1 MIFLGLIL
9 LIIGFFFLRPLVW
22 VGAVLIII
30 GLVLWLAAVPG
41 PLAGHY
47 Y

>member
-1 MIFLGLIL
+1 VIFLGLIL
-9 LIIGFFFLRPLVW
+9 LIIGFFVLRPLVW